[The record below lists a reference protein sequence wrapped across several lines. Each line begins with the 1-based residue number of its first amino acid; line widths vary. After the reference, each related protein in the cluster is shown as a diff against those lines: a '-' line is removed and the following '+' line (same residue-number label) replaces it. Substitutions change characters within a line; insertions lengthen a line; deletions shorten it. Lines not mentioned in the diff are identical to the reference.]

1 MAMWRGTVLVL
12 TDIGAVLTVGIWE
25 RNWQGNIKSKVEES
39 RTIKLTKMRRAS
51 SFVLRAYFVI
61 RHSCFVIS
69 SSAEALNVERRCRAR
84 TRYRMIVS
92 PRAGPTLTIESF
104 APASSE
110 MYLTY
115 FLAAEGSCENLRA
128 VCVDVFQ
135 PATSS

>member
-1 MAMWRGTVLVL
+1 MT
-12 TDIGAVLTVGIWE
+12 
-25 RNWQGNIKSKVEES
+25 
-39 RTIKLTKMRRAS
+39 KLEGMTNEQMRKNYRDACSSFRLRAS
-51 SFVLRAYFVI
+51 FVI
-61 RHSCFVIS
+61 RHSPSVIY
-69 SSAEALNVERRCRAR
+69 R
-84 TRYRMIVS
+84 TIVS

-128 VCVDVFQ
+128 VCMDVFQ